1 MTYGYLM
8 HYGVKGMKW
17 GIRNYQNADG
27 TLTEAGKKRYA
38 VTNPMKMDSS
48 NKAQMKGAA
57 RRYKDTEKWAKKQNA
72 LNVKTYKGKQ
82 TKEEKE
88 DSINALI
95 AAKYKTD
102 AGKTHMGTY
111 DMVRDVAARQYYKSV
126 GKQVCKNVLGVIGT
140 MGLGVGLI
148 QFKNHEASDFK
159 NLYKEAT
166 DKVIS
171 DYKNTVVRDL
181 YNPKKVSNK
190 ITDMTLN
197 GASQSEI
204 ERSIKK

>member
-1 MTYGYLM
+1 MEYGYLM

-38 VTNPMKMDSS
+38 IEHPSRMDSN
-48 NKAQMKGAA
+48 NKAQMRGAA
-57 RRYKDTEKWAKKQNA
+57 RRYRDTEKWAKKQNA

-82 TKEEKE
+82 TKAERK
-88 DSINALI
+88 DSINALMYS
-95 AAKYKTD
+95 KYKTD
-102 AGKTHMGTY
+102 AGKTNLGTY
-111 DMVRDVAARQYYKSV
+111 DMVRDIAAHQYYKSV

-140 MGLGVGLI
+140 MGIGIGLI
-148 QFKNHEASDFK
+148 QVRNSQASNFK

-166 DKVIS
+166 NKVIS

-181 YNPKKVSNK
+181 YDPKKVSNK

>member
-1 MTYGYLM
+1 MVENYLM

-38 VTNPMKMDSS
+38 ITHPLKMNSS
-48 NKAQMKGAA
+48 NRAQMKGAA
-57 RRYKDTEKWAKKQNA
+57 RRYKDTEKWAKKQNK

-88 DSINALI
+88 DSIDALI

-102 AGKTHMGTY
+102 AGKTHMGPM
-111 DMVRDVAARQYYKSV
+111 DMVRDIAAAQYYRAKGSQIV
-126 GKQVCKNVLGVIGT
+126 KNVLGISAFAGIGI
-140 MGLGVGLI
+140 GGV
-148 QFKNHEASDFK
+148 QWTNRKAAY
-159 NLYKEAT
+159 YKDMYKQAT

-171 DYKNTVVRDL
+171 DYKQMAVKDILNTKTAD
-181 YNPKKVSNK
+181 K
-190 ITDMTLN
+190 ITDITLN
-197 GASQSEI
+197 GASRNEI
-204 ERSIKK
+204 EKRIK

>member
-27 TLTEAGKKRYA
+27 SLTEAGRKRYA
-38 VTNPMKMDSS
+38 IVHPLKMDSN

-57 RRYKDTEKWAKKQNA
+57 RRYKDTEKWAKKQNK

-88 DSINALI
+88 DSIDALI
-95 AAKYKTD
+95 YSKYKTD
-102 AGKTHMGTY
+102 AGKTNMGTY
-111 DMVRDVAARQYYKSV
+111 DMVRDVAAHQYYKSV
-126 GKQVCKNVLGVIGT
+126 GKQVCKNVLGIIGT

-148 QFKNHEASDFK
+148 QFKNQQASDFK

-171 DYKNTVVRDL
+171 DYKQVALKDVF
-181 YNPKKVSNK
+181 NPK
-190 ITDMTLN
+190 DLD
-197 GASQSEI
+197 
-204 ERSIKK
+204 KK